1 MATSNY
7 FQQYGGRQ
15 SERDMYQDLFDEQIF
30 LFGSDVKYIPRVKV
44 RDDAMNDLIIS
55 RFNDFATIEM
65 FLINVEGF
73 GSPSEM
79 MSKFGLKIT
88 DEVTFVCSKRRWLDY
103 VDPLIDTT
111 IQSSPNDGD
120 LIYYPLTNDLY
131 EIKFVEREIP
141 FYALGQQYVFQMTAE
156 IWQPGNSIFE
166 TGDDD
171 IDGFGYT
178 DANVIPIFV
187 KVGGT
192 GAFTPGEII
201 EQTYTTVDGDTIT
214 ASAKVVE
221 WQPTARKLRVT
232 DTTGQFRIDENIEGQ
247 DTGAIWEIQSFSTID
262 FELTDYEYAQN
273 KYYETKGDSI
283 LDFTETNPFGEY
295 GNMGGSF

>member
-1 MATSNY
+1 MATSSY

-30 LFGSDVKYIPRVKV
+30 LFGSDVKYIPRIKI
-44 RDDAMNDLIIS
+44 RDEAMNDLIMS
-55 RFNDFATIEM
+55 RFEDFATIEM

-88 DEVTFVCSKRRWLDY
+88 DEITFVCSRRRWVDY

-111 IQSSPNDGD
+111 IQSRPNEGD

-141 FYALGQQYVFQMTAE
+141 FYALGQQYIFQMTAE
-156 IWQPGNSIFE
+156 IWQPGNAIFD
-166 TGDDD
+166 TGNPD

-178 DANVIPIFV
+178 DSNVFPIYL
-187 KVGGT
+187 KTGGT
-192 GAFTPGEII
+192 GSFIPGEVI
-201 EQTYTTVDGDTIT
+201 EQTYTVDGSPVT
-214 ASAKVVE
+214 AKATVVE
-221 WQPTARKLRVT
+221 WDPLTRKLRVT
-232 DTTGQFRIDENIEGQ
+232 DNVGQFKVDEDVEGQ
-247 DTGAIWEIQSFSTID
+247 DNGAIWEIEASLL
-262 FELTDYEYAQN
+262 LT
-273 KYYETKGDSI
+273 S
-283 LDFTETNPFGEY
+283 
-295 GNMGGSF
+295 S

>member
-1 MATSNY
+1 MATSSY

-30 LFGSDVKYIPRVKV
+30 LFGSDVKYIPRIKV
-44 RDDAMNDLIIS
+44 RDEAMNDLIMS
-55 RFNDFATIEM
+55 RFEDFATIEM

-88 DEVTFVCSKRRWLDY
+88 DEITFVCSRRRWVDY

-111 IQSSPNDGD
+111 IQTRPNEGD

-131 EIKFVEREIP
+131 EIKFVEREVP
-141 FYALGQQYVFQMTAE
+141 FYALGQQYIFQMTAE
-156 IWQPGNSIFE
+156 IWQPGNAIFN
-166 TGDDD
+166 TGDSD

-178 DANVIPIFV
+178 DSNVFPMYL
-187 KVGGT
+187 KTGGT
-192 GAFTPGEII
+192 GSFTPGETI
-201 EQTYTTVDGDTIT
+201 EQTYTVDGSPVT
-214 ASAKVVE
+214 ARATVVD
-221 WQPTARKLRVT
+221 WDPLTRKLRVT
-232 DTTGQFRIDENIEGQ
+232 DNAGQFKVDEDIEGQ
-247 DTGAIWEIQSFSTID
+247 DNGAIWEVESFSTID
-262 FELTDYEYAQN
+262 FQLTDYDYAEN
-273 KYYETKGDSI
+273 KYYETKGDNI

-295 GNMGGSF
+295 GDMGGSF

>member
-30 LFGSDVKYIPRVKV
+30 LFGSDLKYIPRIKV
-44 RDDAMNDLIIS
+44 RDDAMNDLIMS
-55 RFNDFATIEM
+55 RFEDFATIEM

-79 MSKFGLKIT
+79 MSKFGLKIS
-88 DEVTFVCSKRRWLDY
+88 DEITFVCSKRRWLDY

-111 IQSSPNDGD
+111 VQTRPNEGD

-131 EIKFVEREIP
+131 EIKFVEREVP

-156 IWQPGNSIFE
+156 IWQPGNAIFN
-166 TGDDD
+166 TGDSD

-178 DANVIPIFV
+178 DSNVFPIFV
-187 KVGGT
+187 TSGGT
-192 GAFTPGEII
+192 GTFTIGETI
-201 EQTYTTVDGDTIT
+201 EQTYIADGSPVTVT
-214 ASAKVVE
+214 AKVVE
-221 WQPTARKLRVT
+221 WDPTSLKLRVT
-232 DTTGQFRIDENIEGQ
+232 DNVGQFKESEDIVGSDSGATWTID
-247 DTGAIWEIQSFSTID
+247 SFSTID
-262 FELTDYEYAQN
+262 FQLTEYEYAEN
-273 KYYETKGDSI
+273 KYYEDKADNL
-283 LDFTETNPFGEY
+283 LDFTEINPFGEY
-295 GNMGGSF
+295 GNFGGSF

>member
-1 MATSNY
+1 MATSSY

-30 LFGSDVKYIPRVKV
+30 LFGSDVKYIPRIKI
-44 RDDAMNDLIIS
+44 RDEAMNDLIMS
-55 RFNDFATIEM
+55 RFEDFATIEM

-88 DEVTFVCSKRRWLDY
+88 DEITFVCSRRRWVDY

-111 IQSSPNDGD
+111 IQSRPNEGD

-141 FYALGQQYVFQMTAE
+141 FYALGQQYIFQMTAE
-156 IWQPGNSIFE
+156 IWQPGNDIFD
-166 TGDDD
+166 TGNPD

-178 DANVIPIFV
+178 DSNVFPIYL
-187 KVGGT
+187 KTGGT
-192 GAFTPGEII
+192 GSFIPGEVI
-201 EQTYTTVDGDTIT
+201 EQTYTVDGAPVT
-214 ASAKVVE
+214 AKATVVE
-221 WQPTARKLRVT
+221 WDPLTRKLRVT
-232 DTTGQFRIDENIEGQ
+232 DNVGQFKVDEDVEGQ
-247 DTGAIWEIQSFSTID
+247 DNGAIWEIESFSTID
-262 FELTDYEYAQN
+262 FQLTDYEYAEN
-273 KYYETKGDSI
+273 KYYETKGDNI

-295 GNMGGSF
+295 GDMGGSF